1 MSRKPPHMEKTQH
14 SDRPDLPPSSTPF
27 RWRLTPSEERD
38 PARVVWALQERIKE
52 LNCLYAIAQLSEAAE
67 GPIEEVLEVVV
78 NIIPPSWQFPEIT
91 CGRITFLDGAYKSP
105 GFKLTPWRQSA
116 PIDYYGETA
125 GEVTVCYLEER
136 PASFEG
142 PFLHEERVLLDAIAE
157 RVGTIA
163 MRINSEREIQET
175 NHLLMVERQA
185 LQETNAALR
194 TLTVRTEEEKREVYR
209 TIRDNVEKVLM
220 PILQELSIA
229 VPKSQ
234 RKFVELLRDNLD
246 ELTSSFVSNLSRK
259 FQSLTPTEIQICNMI
274 KNGMRTK
281 EIAELRRISPATVN
295 RHRERVRR
303 KLGITNSDTNLAT
316 FLRMNM

>member
-1 MSRKPPHMEKTQH
+1 MSRRPPHMDQSRQT
-14 SDRPDLPPSSTPF
+14 DRPESPPPATPF

-38 PARVVWALQERIKE
+38 PAKVVWALQERIKE

-67 GPIEEVLEVVV
+67 GPIEEVLDVVV

-91 CGRITFLDGAYKSP
+91 CGRITFQDGVHKSP
-105 GFKLTPWRQSA
+105 GFRLTPWRQSA
-116 PIDYYGETA
+116 PIHFYGETA

-136 PASFEG
+136 PPSFEG

-157 RVGTIA
+157 RVGAIA

-185 LQETNAALR
+185 LQETNTALR
-194 TLTVRTEEEKREVYR
+194 TFTTRIEEEKREVSR

-220 PILQELSIA
+220 PILQELFIA

-234 RKFVELLRDNLD
+234 RKFVELLRDNLE

-274 KNGMRTK
+274 KNGLRTK

-316 FLRMNM
+316 YLRMNL

>member
-1 MSRKPPHMEKTQH
+1 
-14 SDRPDLPPSSTPF
+14 
-27 RWRLTPSEERD
+27 LTPSEERE
-38 PARVVWALQERIKE
+38 PAKVVWALQERIKE

-67 GPIEEVLEVVV
+67 GPIEEVLDVVV

-91 CGRITFLDGAYKSP
+91 SGRITFLDGVYKSP

-116 PIDYYGETA
+116 PIHYYGETA

-157 RVGTIA
+157 RVGAIA
-163 MRINSEREIQET
+163 MRINSEREIQES
-175 NHLLMVERQA
+175 NHLLMVERHMVERQA

-194 TLTVRTEEEKREVYR
+194 TLTARTEEEKREVYK

-220 PILQELSIA
+220 PILQELFIA

-234 RKFVELLRDNLD
+234 RKYVELLRDNME

-274 KNGMRTK
+274 KNGLRTK

-295 RHRERVRR
+295 RHRERIRN
-303 KLGITNSDTNLAT
+303 KLRLTNSDTNLAT